1 MSKLKQ
7 AMADTMIGLGE
18 GSTSEPAPN
27 VVPLTGMRAP
37 GDLFRS
43 IALERL
49 APNPDQPRRE
59 KPGQEELLRLAV
71 SLTANGQ
78 LQPIR
83 VRPPDADGIHVIIDG
98 ELRWRAARLA
108 ELPALQAVID
118 RGLGDDPERVA
129 YRRSLIANLH
139 RTDLSRRDLATALT
153 TLRDLEGL
161 TLEGLAD
168 VVQRSRGWIQET
180 LAFAELD
187 DAAQAWM
194 DEHSIAGDVA
204 MSLRAL
210 GTDGQRA
217 IVAAF
222 PGGGRRDDLLPALR
236 DVAERVRAGLG
247 LDDAL
252 SRAAAETRD
261 HGPRLHDPSG
271 ATSDSATVA
280 RARPGVPR
288 GRPPA
293 APRPL
298 VWTESRNGVPSHLR
312 CTPAVLATSLL
323 RRGASQSQVE
333 AALIDDITALRN
345 ALLQHPGGRD
355 QGAAAFSAFWD
366 RLVSALEGETDA

>member
-7 AMADTMIGLGE
+7 AMAETMIGLGE
-18 GSTSEPAPN
+18 GATSEPAPN
-27 VVPLTGMRAP
+27 VVPLTGVRAP
-37 GDLFRS
+37 VDLFRS
-43 IALERL
+43 IALEKL
-49 APNPDQPRRE
+49 APNPDQPRQE
-59 KPGQEELLRLAV
+59 KPGQEELLRLAL
-71 SLTANGQ
+71 SLSANGQ

-83 VRPPDADGIHVIIDG
+83 VRPPDSDGMHVIIDG

-108 ELPALQAVID
+108 ALPALQAVID
-118 RGLGDDPERVA
+118 RGLGDDPDRVA

-180 LAFAELD
+180 LAFAELVD
-187 DAAQAWM
+187 VAQAWM

-204 MSLRAL
+204 MSLRGL
-210 GTDGQRA
+210 GPEGQRA
-217 IVAAF
+217 MVAAF
-222 PGGGRRDDLLPALR
+222 PRGGRRDDLLPALR
-236 DVAERVRAGLG
+236 DVAQRVRAGQV
-247 LDDAL
+247 LDEAL
-252 SRAAAETRD
+252 HAATADTRD
-261 HGPRLHDPSG
+261 QGPRLPDASAASPTG
-271 ATSDSATVA
+271 ATASPA
-280 RARPGVPR
+280 RLCVQR

-298 VWTESRNGVPSHLR
+298 AWTESRNGVPSHLR

-323 RRGASQSQVE
+323 RRDASQSEVE
-333 AALIDDITALRN
+333 AALIEDITALRN

-366 RLVSALEGETDA
+366 RLVSALEGQTDM